1 MGACATGN
9 SRSQAKFT
17 YSGTDV
23 CLIGTGLRLFLVV
36 VLIFNGRDGV
46 KQTRAFVLLDL
57 YETIPCTL

>member
-1 MGACATGN
+1 MGACATG
-9 SRSQAKFT
+9 SFRSKFT

-57 YETIPCTL
+57 YEAIACTL